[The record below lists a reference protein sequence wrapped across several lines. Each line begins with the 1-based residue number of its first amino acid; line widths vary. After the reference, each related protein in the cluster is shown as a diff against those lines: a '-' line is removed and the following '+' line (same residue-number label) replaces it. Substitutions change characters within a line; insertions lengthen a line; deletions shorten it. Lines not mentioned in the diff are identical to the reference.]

1 MSIVHCTDFYAVQ
14 LHRVEE
20 ITEPECPSLGEKQI
34 DSRND
39 TNFQKSWSDDANEGS
54 EHGGAELTTALS
66 LPKKQKCQQIAYQKD
81 NYIIDNNTNNND
93 ECFNSC
99 STSSTATF
107 LSWLS
112 IKSCDSGGPNN
123 SSGALKM
130 LLKWNSASGHPRS
143 VFLVKSSYDKDET
156 QLRESFVP
164 LANYILSKRKV
175 LFLEESVIEQV
186 RHILGSD
193 IVQSDRVQSFSGSR
207 EDQEKIDLVIT
218 LGGDGTMLRSV
229 SLFQHDSHIPVF
241 LSFRFGTLG
250 FLTPHV
256 WCPNSFHAFIDKAIS
271 GQIPVQLRCRLKGQI
286 WRCENTPNATPQLV
300 SSRKVLNEVTIHRGL
315 GSRVD
320 LDVYVNDN
328 FVTTISG
335 DGVLVSTPSGST
347 AHALSAGASL
357 VHPDIPCIMITPICV
372 HSLSFRPIILPLNSV
387 IKVLP
392 ADNSR
397 YYPWVCYDGDELV
410 QLKGDTDNVSE
421 LILIESAGGRDLVPC
436 VCSEEPVGDWLT
448 DLQERLYWN
457 VSKTANSINPLLHNK
472 LQDDPCSLSVE
483 QQLNGHSHS
492 RRHPSSPPS
501 MTKSASSASLLESS
515 LHSTSKNHSKFFNGT
530 CENGDGEERRR
541 NSMFVVNNKSYS
553 ILDNKIS

>member
-164 LANYILSKRKV
+164 LANYILSV
-175 LFLEESVIEQV
+175 SALFSEL
-186 RHILGSD
+186 LN
-193 IVQSDRVQSFSGSR
+193 
-207 EDQEKIDLVIT
+207 
-218 LGGDGTMLRSV
+218 
-229 SLFQHDSHIPVF
+229 LFPYLF
-241 LSFRFGTLG
+241 
-250 FLTPHV
+250 
-256 WCPNSFHAFIDKAIS
+256 
-271 GQIPVQLRCRLKGQI
+271 
-286 WRCENTPNATPQLV
+286 ATP
-300 SSRKVLNEVTIHRGL
+300 
-315 GSRVD
+315 
-320 LDVYVNDN
+320 
-328 FVTTISG
+328 
-335 DGVLVSTPSGST
+335 P
-347 AHALSAGASL
+347 
-357 VHPDIPCIMITPICV
+357 PPC
-372 HSLSFRPIILPLNSV
+372 
-387 IKVLP
+387 
-392 ADNSR
+392 
-397 YYPWVCYDGDELV
+397 
-410 QLKGDTDNVSE
+410 
-421 LILIESAGGRDLVPC
+421 
-436 VCSEEPVGDWLT
+436 
-448 DLQERLYWN
+448 
-457 VSKTANSINPLLHNK
+457 
-472 LQDDPCSLSVE
+472 E
-483 QQLNGHSHS
+483 Q
-492 RRHPSSPPS
+492 RFC
-501 MTKSASSASLLESS
+501 A
-515 LHSTSKNHSKFFNGT
+515 
-530 CENGDGEERRR
+530 
-541 NSMFVVNNKSYS
+541 
-553 ILDNKIS
+553 